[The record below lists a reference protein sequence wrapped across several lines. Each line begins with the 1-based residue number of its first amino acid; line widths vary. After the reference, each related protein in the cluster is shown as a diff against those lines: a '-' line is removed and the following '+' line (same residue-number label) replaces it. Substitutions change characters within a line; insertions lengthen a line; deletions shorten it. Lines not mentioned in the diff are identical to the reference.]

1 MGIFQKEC
9 DDFDLQLHED
19 GSPGIR
25 GIEGVAGSHSLLHR
39 RLKCTSGLRKRPS
52 WTARSGWLE
61 GSRSRHTGKER
72 NGR

>member
-9 DDFDLQLHED
+9 DDLDLQLHED
-19 GSPGIR
+19 GSSGIR
-25 GIEGVAGSHSLLHR
+25 GIDGVTGPHSLLCR

-52 WTARSGWLE
+52 WTAGSGWLE
-61 GSRSRHTGKER
+61 GSRSRHTGKGK